1 MSQTDMTWSS
11 EASDVV
17 VLETLTREAPRTRVN
32 LVGPRGDHN
41 NAAVAAMAL
50 REKVMGRATAQFRN
64 KAEAQ
69 QAIQDMGERADKAE
83 ARAEE
88 HSAPQFAGFIAH
100 GYMAD
105 ARNYR
110 AEAARIRALLPTLPD

>member
-69 QAIQDMGERADKAE
+69 QAIQDMERRAQAAEKRRTWFGRDSESERRNVANFSAE
-83 ARAEE
+83 A
-88 HSAPQFAGFIAH
+88 
-100 GYMAD
+100 D
-105 ARNYR
+105 
-110 AEAARIRALLPTLPD
+110 RIRALLHTLPD